1 MILDVISYVNNK
13 KGKNMINTTISN
25 ETKRNAFAKANAKRI
40 ARGNASTKQTIRGL
54 VLDNYKVLATGTC
67 STIKLNKELNNVL
80 IFNKQREVA

>member
-13 KGKNMINTTISN
+13 KGKNMINKTISN
-25 ETKRNAFAKANAKRI
+25 ETKRNTFAKANAKRI
-40 ARGNASTKQTIRGL
+40 ARGTTSTKRTIRGL